1 MTLLSLFRRL
11 LDRNAADVD
20 LAAADER
27 SRVIAGD
34 IADARSKLAGVDDRI
49 DDWVDRENAALA
61 EENASTGDSDSAG
74 DSGPGGGDARHD
86 GDRPINND
94 VPENGAE
101 TGEGRRSDR
110 EGRVG

>member
-27 SRVIAGD
+27 SRVIAGGV
-34 IADARSKLAGVDDRI
+34 ADARSKLAGVDDRI

-61 EENASTGDSDSAG
+61 DESASTGHSDSAG
-74 DSGPGGGDARHD
+74 DSGPGDGDARHD

-101 TGEGRRSDR
+101 TRDRHRSDR
-110 EGRVG
+110 EGCAG